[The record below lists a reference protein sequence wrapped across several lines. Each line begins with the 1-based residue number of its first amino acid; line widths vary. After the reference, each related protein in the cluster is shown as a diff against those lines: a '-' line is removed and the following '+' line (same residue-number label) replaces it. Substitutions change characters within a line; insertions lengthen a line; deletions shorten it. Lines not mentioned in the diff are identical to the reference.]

1 MRNQRIQKVD
11 QLWFRKKLV
20 ALAVQYAYGYKWWS
34 EYPLYYLATEK
45 IYYHNSKRPRM
56 LRSPPHLTSFKLQNN
71 LSHFTFGAFW
81 KLTWR
86 WNRAFWRNCRYK
98 GTAWCPFS
106 PAKAQEIYHNYL
118 WQRLFAQQAAKP
130 NNFQKK
136 RQTKDVG
143 NFTFVCLSSW
153 FLSKLISLCLFVS
166 PLMK

>member
-56 LRSPPHLTSFKLQNN
+56 LRSPPTWPALKYRIN
-71 LSHFTFGAFW
+71 LSHFTFGAFC
-81 KLTWR
+81 KLMRR

-106 PAKAQEIYHNYL
+106 PLKPRKFTTITSDSDYL
-118 WQRLFAQQAAKP
+118 PNRPQNQIIFRRRGKQRTL
-130 NNFQKK
+130 
-136 RQTKDVG
+136 VI
-143 NFTFVCLSSW
+143 SW
-153 FLSKLISLCLFVS
+153 
-166 PLMK
+166 